1 MRPNGS
7 YSRSRAA
14 KLAQKRA
21 SGLHFLPHLSVL
33 PSGLVPSRSSTPR
46 LGSPL
51 QNRFDLWGSSV
62 QQHPPT
68 TSTTSTLPQRSR
80 NRSSMVTRSSNRLRY
95 SKLIVNEL
103 EQEQR
108 SEPSELIWLQTDQTR
123 LDPHVWRGFK
133 DFQETV

>member
-7 YSRSRAA
+7 YSRSHAV

-21 SGLHFLPHLSVL
+21 SGLHFLPLLSVL
-33 PSGLVPSRSSTPR
+33 PSGLDPSRSSPPR

-62 QQHPPT
+62 QQHPPPTT
-68 TSTTSTLPQRSR
+68 TSTPPQRSR
-80 NRSSMVTRSSNRLRY
+80 NQSLMVTGSSNRLRY
-95 SKLIVNEL
+95 SMLIVNEL
-103 EQEQR
+103 EQEQS
-108 SEPSELIWLQTDQTR
+108 SELSELIWLQTDKTR